1 MHDIN
6 GTCKNIIYRL
16 ETAMSE
22 EINDTDSSVSGEDKN
37 WKAIREENKALKEEL
52 VKYQTQERDNLFN
65 QIGLDRTKGV
75 GKAADLMYEGD
86 LEVNALKAFITEEFG
101 EEVVSG
107 QQDSIRNTMNESQSR
122 LDALNQSA
130 QAINTAPSYQEQI
143 AQAQQT
149 GRVRDSI
156 ATKLNANPQK

>member
-1 MHDIN
+1 MALVKILFID
-6 GTCKNIIYRL
+6 RRQQ
-16 ETAMSE
+16 MSE
-22 EINDTDSSVSGEDKN
+22 NIENTEGSVESDKN

-52 VKYQTQERDNLFN
+52 VALQAKERDSLFE
-65 QIGLDRTKGV
+65 QVGLDRTKGV

-86 LEVNALKAFITEEFG
+86 LEVDALKEFLSAEFG

-107 QQDSIRNTMNESQSR
+107 QQDSIRNTVNEGQNR
-122 LDALNQSA
+122 LDALQQQA
-130 QAINTAPSYQEQI
+130 QTINAAPNVQEQI

-156 ATKLNANPQK
+156 ASKMMALDELKDK